1 MNPESP
7 PKRILV
13 VEDDAPL
20 RSLLEL
26 LLRDAGLS
34 VTGVGTGGEALRQLA
49 CSRFDLALLDI
60 GLPDMSGLDVLAR
73 MPRGGGT
80 RAVVMTADQTP
91 ETLLRAVREHAY
103 QYIRKPFHP
112 DAFLA
117 FVWECL
123 AAPEDPPIE
132 VLSASPEWVELLV
145 PCTRSAA
152 ERIHAFMRQ
161 MDVSLSDEVRDSV
174 GQAFRELLL
183 NAVEWGGRLDP
194 GRKVR
199 IAYLRARRMLQYRI
213 ADPGPGFR
221 FEGLEHAGCT
231 NPADDPIRH
240 HQVREERGLRPGGLG
255 IMIARSLAD
264 ELLYNEAQNEVLLVK
279 YLD

>member
-1 MNPESP
+1 MTHEPSS
-7 PKRILV
+7 KAILI

-26 LLRDAGLS
+26 LLRESGYAVAS
-34 VTGVGTGGEALRQLA
+34 AATGGEALRELA
-49 CSRFDLALLDI
+49 RSRFDLALLDI
-60 GLPDMSGLDVLAR
+60 GLPDMSGLEVLAR
-73 MPRGGGT
+73 MPRSQGT
-80 RAVVMTADQTP
+80 RVVVMTADQTP
-91 ETLLRAVREHAY
+91 DTLLRAVREHVY

-117 FVWECL
+117 FVRECL
-123 AAPEDPPIE
+123 DAPDDPPFE
-132 VLSASPEWVELLV
+132 VLSAKPEWVELVV
-145 PCTRSAA
+145 PCTRTAA
-152 ERIHAFMRQ
+152 ERIHGFMHQ
-161 MDVSLSDEVRDSV
+161 MDVSLSDQVRDSV

-194 GRKVR
+194 HRKVR

-221 FEGLEHAGCT
+221 FEGLEHAGCS
-231 NPADDPIRH
+231 NPPDDPMRH

-255 IMIARSLAD
+255 IMIARTLAD
-264 ELLYNEAQNEVLLVK
+264 ELLYNEAQNEVVLVK

>member
-1 MNPESP
+1 MNTESP
-7 PKRILV
+7 PKRVLV

-49 CSRFDLALLDI
+49 SSRFDLALLDI
-60 GLPDMSGLDVLAR
+60 GLPDMSGLEVLAR
-73 MPRGGGT
+73 MPRGDGP

-112 DAFLA
+112 DAFVA
-117 FVWECL
+117 FVRDCL

-152 ERIHAFMRQ
+152 ERIHTFMRQ
-161 MDVSLSDEVRDSV
+161 MDVSLSDEVRESV

-194 GRKVR
+194 HRKVR

-231 NPADDPIRH
+231 NPPHDPIRH
-240 HQVREERGLRPGGLG
+240 QRVREERGLRPGGLG

-264 ELLYNEAQNEVLLVK
+264 ELLYNECQNEVLLVK